1 MIRLRDQAILCW
13 FNKYV
18 MENLIMFL
26 GKYGLKP
33 NDLARICD
41 INSSQMRQYAAGL
54 RKPGPKT
61 IDKINERIRV
71 FADELKEFQITD
83 V

>member
-1 MIRLRDQAILCW
+1 MKL
-13 FNKYV
+13 V

-26 GKYGLKP
+26 NRYGLKP

-54 RKPGPKT
+54 RKPGQKT
-61 IDKINERIRV
+61 INKKISS
-71 FADELKEFQITD
+71 FQETEKSYFYALN
-83 V
+83 

>member
-1 MIRLRDQAILCW
+1 
-13 FNKYV
+13 
-18 MENLIMFL
+18 MEDLIMFL
-26 GKYGLKP
+26 NRYGLKP

-54 RKPGPKT
+54 RKPGQKT

-71 FADELKEFQITD
+71 FADELKELQIAD